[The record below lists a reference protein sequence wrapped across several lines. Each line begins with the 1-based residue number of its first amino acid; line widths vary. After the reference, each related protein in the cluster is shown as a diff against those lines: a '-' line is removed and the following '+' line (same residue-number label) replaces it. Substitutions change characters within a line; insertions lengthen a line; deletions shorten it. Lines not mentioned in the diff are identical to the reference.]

1 MNPPRADALDAA
13 SIETALVVRARQGD
27 LEAFDALV
35 AMHQDRIFNLC
46 VWLVGDRDDAA
57 DAAQDAFIRAYR
69 FLPKFRGD
77 AAFGTWLGRIAVNVA
92 RDAAARRKRAPKS
105 LTKTNAEEEEDDSQE
120 LASDAPSPSE
130 VLLRRERQSAVRIAL
145 AGLHENHRVVLVLF
159 ELQGFAYE
167 EVSHIL
173 QLPVGT
179 IKSRIHRARTALRE
193 ALDNQRELFDA

>member
-1 MNPPRADALDAA
+1 MNPPHADALDA
-13 SIETALVVRARQGD
+13 SSLETALVARARRGD

-35 AMHQDRIFNLC
+35 ATHQDRVFNLC
-46 VWLVGDRDDAA
+46 LWLVGDRDDAA

-105 LTKTNAEEEEDDSQE
+105 LTKTNPEDGEDESQE
-120 LASDAPSPSE
+120 LASDDPAPSE
-130 VLLRRERQSAVRIAL
+130 VLLRRERQRVVRSAL

-167 EVSHIL
+167 EVGQIL

-179 IKSRIHRARTALRE
+179 VKSRIYRARTALRE